1 MTAEIIVDEQTLKE
15 HFAQCKDVV
24 LMPATIYSDERK
36 PLSLIF
42 VYCEEL
48 CDTKLLKQF
57 VFPTITQMGQR
68 YPLYSVTDIEKYKQM
83 PLHLIGKSVS
93 AQQLDFIIFNGD
105 LVIYFVEAEA
115 MYSISLANPPNRN
128 PEEPNTEVSIR
139 GPKDGFI
146 EEVAKNVALIRKRLK
161 TSSLHVEQVIIGKR
175 SRTKVDILYI
185 KDIINQETVAELKRR
200 LSTINIDAL
209 TGTNQLEE
217 LLSEK
222 YVSLFPVFA
231 YSGRP
236 DFVVNALL
244 SGRFAVFIDGSPT
257 ALIGP
262 TNLTFLLNTSE
273 DNSTSFVFVTV
284 QRIIRLIGVS
294 VAVFLPGL
302 WVAIIT
308 YHQDQLPFTLLATI
322 VLSRQGVPLPAPLEA
337 FIMISLFEIFK
348 EAGMRLPIAIG
359 QTLSV
364 VGGLIIG
371 QAAIN
376 AGLAAPGTLVV
387 IATSVIATFTLVN
400 QSLAGTVSMLR
411 FIVLA
416 ASSMLGLFGFIASMF
431 FLLIYAANLTS
442 FGVPYLAPISPIT
455 RDIWKVIITSGWKK
469 FKMRPKM
476 LKTNDNT
483 PGDES

>member
-1 MTAEIIVDEQTLKE
+1 MTAEIIVDERTLKE

-24 LMPATIYSDERK
+24 IMPATIYSDERK

-48 CDTKLLKQF
+48 CDSKLLKEF
-57 VFPTITQMGQR
+57 IFPTITRMGQQ

-83 PLHLIGKSVS
+83 PLHLIGKSIS
-93 AQQLDFIIFNGD
+93 TQQLDFLIFNGD
-105 LVIYFVEAEA
+105 LIIYFVEAGA

-128 PEEPNTEVSIR
+128 PEEPNTEMSIR

-146 EEVAKNVALIRKRLK
+146 EEVAKNVALVRKRLR
-161 TSSLHVEQVIIGKR
+161 TSSLHVEQVLVGKR
-175 SRTKVDILYI
+175 SRTKVDLLYI
-185 KDIINQETVAELKRR
+185 KDIINQETIDELKRR

-244 SGRFAVFIDGSPT
+244 SGRFAIFVDGSPT

-262 TNLTFLLNTSE
+262 ANLTFLLNTSE
-273 DNSTSFVFVTV
+273 DNSTSFIFVTF
-284 QRIIRLIGVS
+284 QRIIRLIGIS

-302 WVAIIT
+302 WVAIVT
-308 YHQDQLPFTLLATI
+308 YHQDQLPFTLLATV
-322 VLSRQGVPLPAPLEA
+322 VLSRQGVPLPVPLEA

-348 EAGMRLPIAIG
+348 EAGMRLPMAIG
-359 QTLSV
+359 QTFSV

-376 AGLAAPGTLVV
+376 AGLSGPSTLVV
-387 IATSVIATFTLVN
+387 MATSVIATFTLVN
-400 QSLAGTVSMLR
+400 QSLAGTVSILR
-411 FIVLA
+411 YIVLA

-431 FLLIYAANLTS
+431 FILIYVANLTS
-442 FGVPYLAPISPIT
+442 FGVPYLAPISPVT
-455 RDIWKVIITSGWKK
+455 GDIWKVVITSGWKR
-469 FKMRPKM
+469 FKRRPKM